1 MASRSTANNDELF
14 FDVHS
19 SETIGDTVQGEV
31 AYPGA
36 TVVVVVV
43 VDVVVV
49 VTGVV
54 VDVVDG
60 SGTVVV
66 V

>member
-1 MASRSTANNDELF
+1 MASRSTANDDELF

-19 SETIGDTVQGEV
+19 SETIGVAVQGERV
-31 AYPGA
+31 HPGA
-36 TVVVVVV
+36 TVVVVVVDVVDVVVVVVV
-43 VDVVVV
+43 VDVVV
-49 VTGVV
+49 
-54 VDVVDG
+54 G